1 VSAPRRP
8 ARPVLWQAL
17 TPLAVASV
25 PRIRGWMSNGRN
37 LGLKRWIFRCLTD
50 PYTNFRTDAFETTSV
65 DGLRFSGTLSGA
77 IQRIVWHFG
86 VFEPNLSAFL
96 RANLGPGDVFVDVG
110 ANVGYF
116 SLLAAKLVGP
126 SGGVV
131 AVEAAPATYAALL
144 AALDRNGATNVRAI
158 NEAAFDEVSRLAIY
172 TVDDEENAGG
182 ASVIKQVGPPIA
194 EVLARPLAEMLT
206 AGEIA
211 RTRLVKID
219 VEGAE
224 VKAVAGLLA
233 AIERMPAGAQF
244 VVEVLPE
251 TRRAIIEQ
259 FAGAGLA
266 PAVLPNPIRPIDYPR
281 EALEYLIFS
290 RTTGP

>member
-1 VSAPRRP
+1 MSASRRP
-8 ARPVLWQAL
+8 ARPVLWPIL
-17 TPLAVASV
+17 TPLVSAAV

-37 LGLKRWIFRCLTD
+37 LGVKRWLFRCFTD
-50 PYTNFRTDAFETTSV
+50 PYTNFRTDAFETVSA
-65 DGLRFSGTLSGA
+65 DGLRFTGTLSGA

-96 RANLGPGDVFVDVG
+96 REDLAPGDVFVDVG

-116 SLLAAKLVGP
+116 TLLAAKLVGP
-126 SGGVV
+126 SGRVV
-131 AVEAAPATYAALL
+131 AVEAAPATFAALQ
-144 AALDRNGATNVRAI
+144 AAIARNGAANVRAI

-182 ASVIKQVGPPIA
+182 ASVVKAVGPPIA
-194 EVLARPLAEMLT
+194 EVPARPLADMLT
-206 AGEIA
+206 GDEIA
-211 RTRLVKID
+211 GLRLMKID

-224 VKAVAGLLA
+224 VRAVAGLLA
-233 AIERMPAGAQF
+233 AVARMPAAVQF

-251 TRRAIIEQ
+251 TRAEIIAQ
-259 FAGAGLA
+259 FAGVGMT
-266 PAVLPNPIRPIDYPR
+266 PRTLPNPIRPIDYPH

-290 RTTGP
+290 R